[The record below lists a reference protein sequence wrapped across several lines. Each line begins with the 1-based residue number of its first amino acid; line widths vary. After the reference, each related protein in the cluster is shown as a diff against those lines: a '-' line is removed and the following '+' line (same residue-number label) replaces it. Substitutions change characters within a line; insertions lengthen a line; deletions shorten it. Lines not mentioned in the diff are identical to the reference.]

1 MRYNVVVKTT
11 SRILLKEQVVLNL

>member
-11 SRILLKEQVVLNL
+11 SRMLLKEQVVLNL